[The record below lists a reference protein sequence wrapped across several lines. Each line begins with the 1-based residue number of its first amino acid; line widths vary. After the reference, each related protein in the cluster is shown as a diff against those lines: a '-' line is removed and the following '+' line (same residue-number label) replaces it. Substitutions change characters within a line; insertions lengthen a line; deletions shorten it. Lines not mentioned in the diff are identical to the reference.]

1 MKEKINKKYMFL
13 FFGILI
19 LIMVGAYVL
28 NTVLPNPYSKPS
40 PYGNNQE
47 LKSSYATIRD
57 TKGNI
62 ILQTGLPIHKD
73 DEYINEKNVHY
84 KVIKVNGNNAVAELK
99 ESNKSSLT
107 TPEAVNSASL
117 SALSRSIPAQ
127 AGTAH
132 HMAIYHSH
140 DDESFVPTSGT
151 ASKPGNGDVYK
162 VGASMTDSLSASGIS
177 VTHSLAKHDPHDVN
191 AYNRSRRT
199 VAQLL
204 KEQPDAIFD
213 VHRDSAPL
221 SAYKTTVNGI
231 DTARV
236 MIVVG
241 QSNPNMKTTL
251 KYAQAVK
258 SRLDILHPGLIRGI
272 FMGHGDYN
280 QDLYPTALL
289 FEIGTEGNSL
299 QAVQKAGVLLT
310 DAIISLTYSK

>member
-1 MKEKINKKYMFL
+1 MYNHINKKYMFL

-19 LIMVGAYVL
+19 LVMIGAYIL
-28 NTVLPNPYSKPS
+28 NTVLPSPYSKPS
-40 PYGNNQE
+40 PYGNNEE
-47 LKSSYATIRD
+47 LKSSYVTIRD

-62 ILQTGLPIHKD
+62 ILQTGLPVHKD
-73 DEYINEKNVHY
+73 DEYINEKNIHY
-84 KVIKVNGNNAVAELK
+84 KIIKVTGNNATAEIK
-99 ESNKSSLT
+99 KGSQSNIIPT
-107 TPEAVNSASL
+107 TPNSASL
-117 SALSRSIPAQ
+117 AALSRSIPVQ

-132 HMAIYHSH
+132 HMAIYHTHS
-140 DDESFVPTSGT
+140 DEAFVPTSGT

-162 VGASMTDSLSASGIS
+162 VGSSMTDSLSAGGIS
-177 VTHSLAKHDPHDVN
+177 VTHSFAKHDPHDIN
-191 AYNRSRRT
+191 AYHRSRRT
-199 VAQLL
+199 VTQLL

-241 QSNPNMKTTL
+241 RSNPNMKTTL

-258 SRLDILHPGLIRGI
+258 SRLDALHPGLMRGI
-272 FMGHGDYN
+272 FMGQGDYN

-289 FEIGTEGNSL
+289 FEIGTEQNSL

-310 DAIISLTYSK
+310 DAIISLVYSK